1 MNIIDIYKTKK
12 EDIRLKNYEGRDVY
26 TYVYI
31 DENKQKKEIQCFADT
46 ENFMNALN
54 EYEKHLKKVELRINK
69 DIINYFA
76 QVKKKRNKIAMPFYI
91 IGGAAIL
98 LACTKPPEII
108 GIPLFF
114 GGWGFVFG
122 PLMIA
127 NADIEMTEDNIKKY
141 VPDQNVIK
149 AKEEIDKKLQFVK
162 SLKNKYQPQVLSK
175 LQKEKEEIEKSNK
188 IMQELEK
195 QKEQNIMKEEDY
207 LDYVKLSEEDK
218 LKLKKKAKS
227 IRNIQIYSKFLP
239 DVPSFIARS
248 FDREDT
254 KIRNFLEF
262 ALTDRTLIGKE
273 TNVNIRE
280 VDIKN
285 IIEATD
291 MNSGKEN
298 IETDSNDLAGS
309 KGGKR

>member
-1 MNIIDIYKTKK
+1 MNIIDIYKTEK
-12 EDIRLKNYEGRDVY
+12 EDIRLKNHQGRDVY
-26 TYVYI
+26 TCVYI
-31 DENKQKKEIQCFADT
+31 DENNKKNEIQCFGNS
-46 ENFMNALN
+46 ENFINALN
-54 EYEKHLKKVELRINK
+54 DYEKHLKKIELKINK

-76 QVKKKRNKIAMPFYI
+76 QVKKKKNKMAIPFYI
-91 IGGAAIL
+91 IGGAAL
-98 LACTKPPEII
+98 LLTCTKPPEII
-108 GIPLFF
+108 GIPLFL
-114 GGWGFVFG
+114 GGCGFVFG

-162 SLKNKYQPQVLSK
+162 SLKNKYQPQVLSN
-175 LQKEKEEIEKSNK
+175 LQKEREEIEKTNK

-207 LDYVKLSEEDK
+207 LDYIKLSEEDK

-273 TNVNIRE
+273 TNVNIRV
-280 VDIKN
+280 VDVKN
-285 IIEATD
+285 IIEATG
-291 MNSGKEN
+291 MNSGKEK
-298 IETDSNDLAGS
+298 IKSYSNDLESSKGS
-309 KGGKR
+309 K

>member
-1 MNIIDIYKTKK
+1 MNIIDIYKTEK
-12 EDIRLKNYEGRDVY
+12 EDIRLKNHQGRDVY

-31 DENKQKKEIQCFADT
+31 DENNKKNEIQCFGNS
-46 ENFMNALN
+46 ENFINALN
-54 EYEKHLKKVELRINK
+54 DYEKHLKKIELKINK

-76 QVKKKRNKIAMPFYI
+76 QVKKKKNKMAIPFYI
-91 IGGAAIL
+91 IGGAALL

-108 GIPLFF
+108 GIPLFL
-114 GGWGFVFG
+114 GGCGFVLG

-149 AKEEIDKKLQFVK
+149 AKKGIDKKLQFVK
-162 SLKNKYQPQVLSK
+162 SLKNKYQPQVLSN
-175 LQKEKEEIEKSNK
+175 LQKEREEIEKTNK

-207 LDYVKLSEEDK
+207 LDYIKLSEEDK

-227 IRNIQIYSKFLP
+227 IRNIQTYSKFSP

-273 TNVNIRE
+273 TNVNIRV
-280 VDIKN
+280 VDVKN
-285 IIEATD
+285 IIEATG
-291 MNSGKEN
+291 MNSGKEK
-298 IETDSNDLAGS
+298 IKSYSNDLESSKGS
-309 KGGKR
+309 KR

>member
-46 ENFMNALN
+46 ENFMNALD
-54 EYEKHLKKVELRINK
+54 EYEKHLKKVELKINK
-69 DIINYFA
+69 DIINYFDN
-76 QVKKKRNKIAMPFYI
+76 VKKKRNKIAMPFYLL
-91 IGGAAIL
+91 GGFAFL
-98 LACTKPPEII
+98 VTSTKPPEAI
-108 GIPLFF
+108 GISCVLIGSLIEGVTFS
-114 GGWGFVFG
+114 
-122 PLMIA
+122 IA
-127 NADIEMTEDNIKKY
+127 NRDIKMTEDNIKKY

-149 AKEEIDKKLQFVK
+149 AKKGIDKKLQFVK
-162 SLKNKYQPQVLSK
+162 SLKNKYQPQVLSN
-175 LQKEKEEIEKSNK
+175 LQKEREEIEKTNK

-218 LKLKKKAKS
+218 LKLKKKAES
-227 IRNIQIYSKFLP
+227 VRNIQTYSKFSP
-239 DVPSFIARS
+239 DVPSFMARS
-248 FDREDT
+248 SDREDI

-285 IIEATD
+285 IIEGTD
-291 MNSGKEN
+291 MSPGKEK
-298 IETDSNDLAGS
+298 IESDSNDLESSKGS
-309 KGGKR
+309 KR

>member
-46 ENFMNALN
+46 ENFMNALD
-54 EYEKHLKKVELRINK
+54 EYEKHLKKVEFRINK
-69 DIINYFA
+69 DIINYFDN
-76 QVKKKRNKIAMPFYI
+76 VKKKRNKIAMPFYLL
-91 IGGAAIL
+91 GGVALL

-108 GIPLFF
+108 GIPLFLS
-114 GGWGFVFG
+114 GCGFVFG

-149 AKEEIDKKLQFVK
+149 AKEGIDKKLQFVK
-162 SLKNKYQPQVLSK
+162 SLKNKYQPQVLSN
-175 LQKEKEEIEKSNK
+175 LQKEREEIEKSNK
-188 IMQELEK
+188 KMQELEK
-195 QKEQNIMKEEDY
+195 QNITKEEDY
-207 LDYVKLSEEDK
+207 LDYIKLSEEDK
-218 LKLKKKAKS
+218 LKLKKKAES
-227 IRNIQIYSKFLP
+227 VRNIQTYSKFSP
-239 DVPSFIARS
+239 DVPSFMARS
-248 FDREDT
+248 SDREDI

-273 TNVNIRE
+273 INVNIRG

-298 IETDSNDLAGS
+298 IESDSNDLESSKGS
-309 KGGKR
+309 KR

>member
-1 MNIIDIYKTKK
+1 MNIIDIYKTEK
-12 EDIRLKNYEGRDVY
+12 EDIRLKNHQGRDVY

-31 DENKQKKEIQCFADT
+31 DENNKKNEIQCFGNS
-46 ENFMNALN
+46 ENFINALN
-54 EYEKHLKKVELRINK
+54 DYEKHLKKIELKINK

-76 QVKKKRNKIAMPFYI
+76 QVKKKKNKMAIPFYI
-91 IGGAAIL
+91 IGGAAL
-98 LACTKPPEII
+98 LLTCTKPPEII
-108 GIPLFF
+108 GIPLFL
-114 GGWGFVFG
+114 GGCGFVFG

-162 SLKNKYQPQVLSK
+162 SLKNKYQPQVLSN
-175 LQKEKEEIEKSNK
+175 LQKEREEIEKTNK

-207 LDYVKLSEEDK
+207 LDYIKLSEEDK
-218 LKLKKKAKS
+218 LKLKKKAES
-227 IRNIQIYSKFLP
+227 IRNVQTYSKFSP
-239 DVPSFIARS
+239 DVPSFMARS
-248 FDREDT
+248 FNREDI

-262 ALTDRTLIGKE
+262 ALTDRNLIGKE
-273 TNVNIRE
+273 TKINLWEVNV
-280 VDIKN
+280 KS
-285 IIEATD
+285 IIESNGVNAE
-291 MNSGKEN
+291 KEN
-298 IETDSNDLAGS
+298 METDSNDLAGS

>member
-1 MNIIDIYKTKK
+1 MNIIDIYKTEK
-12 EDIRLKNYEGRDVY
+12 EDTRLKNHQERDIY
-26 TYVYI
+26 TCVYI

-76 QVKKKRNKIAMPFYI
+76 QVKKKRNKMAIPFYI

-114 GGWGFVFG
+114 GGCGFVFG

-149 AKEEIDKKLQFVK
+149 AKEEIDKKLQFAK
-162 SLKNKYQPQVLSK
+162 SLKDKYQPQVLSN
-175 LQKEKEEIEKSNK
+175 LQKEREEIEESNK

-207 LDYVKLSEEDK
+207 LDYIKLSEEDK
-218 LKLKKKAKS
+218 LKLKKKAES
-227 IRNIQIYSKFLP
+227 VTNIQTYSKFSP
-239 DVPSFIARS
+239 DVPSFMARS
-248 FDREDT
+248 FNREDI

-262 ALTDRTLIGKE
+262 ALTDRNLIGKE
-273 TNVNIRE
+273 TKINLWEVNV
-280 VDIKN
+280 KS
-285 IIEATD
+285 IIESNGVNAE
-291 MNSGKEN
+291 KEN
-298 IETDSNDLAGS
+298 METDSNDLAGS